1 MKGSIKMK
9 KTFFTIFSIAMICC
23 LFTAC
28 GKDENSGA
36 STTESTTM
44 AQDDSSGINSAIDAS
59 EESAIYGTTDKAD
72 TSIINSSS
80 SDSDKS
86 NGVVDDLVSDG
97 ENIVS
102 DAGSAV
108 EDAADALMGD
118 DNNSR

>member
-1 MKGSIKMK
+1 MK

-28 GKDENSGA
+28 GKDENSGS

-44 AQDDSSGINSAIDAS
+44 AQDDSSGINSATDAS
-59 EESAIYGTTDKAD
+59 QEAVMNGATDKAD
-72 TSIINSSS
+72 TSIGSSSS

-86 NGVVDDLVSDG
+86 DGVVDDLVSDG
-97 ENIVS
+97 EDIVS

-108 EDAADALMGD
+108 EDAADAFMGD
-118 DNNSR
+118 DSSSR

>member
-1 MKGSIKMK
+1 MK

-44 AQDDSSGINSAIDAS
+44 AQDDSSGINSATDAS
-59 EESAIYGTTDKAD
+59 QEAAMYGTDKAD